1 MSPNQDWRVALQE
14 WLQENPKVM
23 PDNLKQLREKF
34 VESFPVDKLPEM
46 TLDQYAAG
54 KHDREIGST
63 FCHWIEFRTVELGS
77 IKGGSSSKFGVYWS
91 AKNQKWGW
99 NQLFQTDNVEVA
111 FEKLKAGLV
120 KLIEAAQL
128 QQFDD
133 LDKIGDKGLG
143 KNRNSVR
150 AKPLSL
156 YFPDDFLPI
165 SNPTHLD
172 NFLKYFNQIP
182 KEGLHAKNRQLL
194 EFLKS
199 QNEFDGFDTVQMMYF
214 LYHLL
219 PQGEQD
225 IADVD
230 IEVEDKT
237 VTLSNSK
244 TTQNLLKISQTTK
257 NIILYGSPGTGKTYT
272 VSQFA
277 KLFLSKQL
285 QSPITP
291 EQLKQDSVKGL
302 TWHEA
307 IAFGMYINYQKGK
320 LFKVTELVKD
330 NLIDAFWKTTKTQKL
345 SNMIHAMLQIHTDIS
360 VETVK
365 YGISKRQ
372 PPYLFEKTKNGDW
385 FLTDLGREYIEENLS
400 EQLQNLKDST
410 GIVADISKYLKFVT
424 FHQSFAYEEF
434 VEGIKPLTNELD
446 EVTYK
451 VVDGVFKQ
459 ICRQAELDPDNK
471 YLIIIDE
478 INRANIAKVFGEL
491 ITLIEDDKRIGA
503 RNELKVTLP
512 YSQEEFG
519 VPKNLYILGTMNTSD
534 RSISLLDIALR
545 RRFTF
550 IELKPDPELLKEKI
564 IEGIKLDQLLI
575 QLNKRITLLIGRDY
589 QIGHSYFMNVETLED
604 LRFTWYHRIIP
615 LLQEYFYHNSE
626 MLRVAIGKQFMP
638 EMTVDLTLQ
647 KALGNFFPSEP
658 QYEIVELEDDD
669 FRDAMSKLTDG

>member
-1 MSPNQDWRVALQE
+1 M
-14 WLQENPKVM
+14 
-23 PDNLKQLREKF
+23 
-34 VESFPVDKLPEM
+34 
-46 TLDQYAAG
+46 
-54 KHDREIGST
+54 
-63 FCHWIEFRTVELGS
+63 
-77 IKGGSSSKFGVYWS
+77 
-91 AKNQKWGW
+91 
-99 NQLFQTDNVEVA
+99 
-111 FEKLKAGLV
+111 
-120 KLIEAAQL
+120 
-128 QQFDD
+128 
-133 LDKIGDKGLG
+133 
-143 KNRNSVR
+143 
-150 AKPLSL
+150 
-156 YFPDDFLPI
+156 PI

-172 NFLKYFNQIP
+172 KFLKYFHQIP
-182 KEGLHAKNRQLL
+182 KEGLHARNRQLL

-199 QNEFDGFDTVQMMYF
+199 QNEFHDFDAVQMMYF

-225 IADVD
+225 VSDID
-230 IEVEDKT
+230 IEVEDKK
-237 VTLSNSK
+237 VTLLNLK
-244 TTQNLLKISQTTK
+244 TTQNLLKISQITK

-272 VSQFA
+272 VCQFA

-285 QSPITP
+285 QSPITS
-291 EQLKQDSVKGL
+291 EQRKQDSVKGL

-307 IAFGMYINYQKGK
+307 IAFAMYVNYKKDK

-345 SNMIHAMLQIHTDIS
+345 SNMIHAMLQIHTDVA

-385 FLTDLGREYIEENLS
+385 FLTDLGREYVEENLS
-400 EQLQNLKDST
+400 EQLQNLKEST
-410 GIVADISKYLKFVT
+410 ETVADISKYLRFVT

-434 VEGIKPLTNELD
+434 VEGIKPITNELG
-446 EVTYK
+446 EVSYR

-503 RNELKVTLP
+503 PNELKVTLP

-534 RSISLLDIALR
+534 RSIALLDIALR

-550 IELKPDPELLKEKI
+550 IELKPDPELLKEKV
-564 IEGIKLDQLLI
+564 IEGIRLDQLLI

-589 QIGHSYFMNVETLED
+589 QIGHSYFMNIENLEA

-615 LLQEYFYHNSE
+615 LLQEYFYHDSKR
-626 MLRVAIGKQFMP
+626 LKAVIGNEFMQEIDTSDIP
-638 EMTVDLTLQ
+638 DILKEFRGME
-647 KALGNFFPSEP
+647 A
-658 QYEIVELEDDD
+658 QYEIADLQGED
-669 FRDAMSKLTDG
+669 FRNALLKLT

>member
-1 MSPNQDWRVALQE
+1 MSSNQDWRVALQE
-14 WLQENPKVM
+14 WLQKNPKVM

-34 VESFPVDKLPEM
+34 VESFPIDKLPEM
-46 TLDQYAAG
+46 TLDRYAAG
-54 KHDREIGST
+54 KHSPEIGST
-63 FCHWIEFRTVELGS
+63 FCHWIEFRTKKLGS
-77 IKGGSSSKFGVYWS
+77 ISGGGIAKLGIYWS
-91 AKNQKWGW
+91 AKNQNWEW
-99 NQLFQTDNVEVA
+99 NQALQADSAESAFQKIKD
-111 FEKLKAGLV
+111 G
-120 KLIEAAQL
+120 LIELIQAAEL
-128 QQFDD
+128 KYFDD
-133 LDKIGDKGLG
+133 LDKIGDQGLG
-143 KNRNSVR
+143 NNKNALR
-150 AKPLSL
+150 AKPLYL
-156 YFPDDFLPI
+156 YFPNEFLPI
-165 SNPTHLD
+165 SNQKHLD
-172 NFLKYFNQIP
+172 VFLKYFDQAP
-182 KEGLHAKNRQLL
+182 KSGLHAKNRQLL
-194 EFLKS
+194 ELLRR
-199 QNEFDGFDTVQMMYF
+199 QIEFDGFDTLQTMNF
-214 LYHLL
+214 LYNFL
-219 PQGEQD
+219 PQNQYLDTAMSPQTPD
-225 IADVD
+225 ISFSKL
-230 IEVEDKT
+230 IENIIHKT
-237 VTLSNSK
+237 R
-244 TTQNLLKISQTTK
+244 

-291 EQLKQDSVKGL
+291 EQRKQDSVKGL

-307 IAFGMYINYQKGK
+307 IAFAMYINYEKGK

-345 SNMIHAMLQIHTDIS
+345 SNMIHAMLQIHTDVS

-372 PPYLFEKTKNGDW
+372 PPYLFEKTRNGDW
-385 FLTDLGREYIEENLS
+385 FLTDLGREYVEENLS
-400 EQLQNLKDST
+400 EQLQNLKEST

-434 VEGIKPLTNELD
+434 VEGIKPLTNELG
-446 EVTYK
+446 EVIYK

-503 RNELKVTLP
+503 PNELKVTLP

-534 RSISLLDIALR
+534 RSIALLDIALR

-550 IELKPDPELLKEKI
+550 IELKPNPELLKDKDI
-564 IEGIKLDQLLI
+564 DGIKLDQLLI

-589 QIGHSYFMNVETLED
+589 QIGHSYFMNVDTLED

-626 MLRVAIGKQFMP
+626 MLRVAIGEQFMP
-638 EMTVDLTLQ
+638 KIEVDPTLQ

-658 QYEIVELEDDD
+658 QYEIAELEDDG
-669 FRDAMSKLTDG
+669 FKDALLKLTGG